1 VARRDRRAQLS
12 VLRAHSAIGMRRF
25 FVPELAAVG
34 ARLSLP
40 ASVRRHVAVLRLE
53 PDAEIVLFDGSG
65 RQARARL
72 EGDAAHVLAIETA
85 TDERARVVLVQAM
98 PKGAKSDDIVRMATE
113 LGARAIHF
121 AQTDHAV
128 ARPDEARGSKKTS
141 RWQRIAEEAARQCE
155 RATVPEV
162 HAPSPLLEICVRAP
176 SEAVRLVAWAR
187 GGRPIAEV
195 LRNAAEPVS
204 ARRPES
210 SDDTKL
216 TRIEGAPPPS
226 PSDVWIAVGPEGGF
240 SDAELEALDALG
252 FARVTLGPHVLRV
265 DTAALAA
272 LAQIAALVG

>member
-1 VARRDRRAQLS
+1 
-12 VLRAHSAIGMRRF
+12 MRRF
-25 FVPELAAVG
+25 FVPELGAVG
-34 ARLSLP
+34 ARLTLP

-53 PDAEIVLFDGSG
+53 PGAEIVLFDGSG

-72 EGDAAHVLAIETA
+72 DGDVAIVLALETA

-98 PKGAKSDDIVRMATE
+98 PKGTKSDDVVRMATE
-113 LGARAIHF
+113 LGAHAVHF
-121 AQTDHAV
+121 ALSDHAV

-162 HAPSPLLEICVRAP
+162 HAPSPLLDVCGRAP
-176 SEAVRLVAWAR
+176 SEATRLVAWAR
-187 GGRPIAEV
+187 GGRPIADQ
-195 LRNAAEPVS
+195 LRELHPRVHYTPPTNDTEPAETGTPSEDAPPS
-204 ARRPES
+204 ARE
-210 SDDTKL
+210 
-216 TRIEGAPPPS
+216 
-226 PSDVWIAVGPEGGF
+226 VWIAVGPEGGF
-240 SDAELEALDALG
+240 SDAELAALDRLG